1 MIFLKCIDMSNAI
14 KDVKRMFTLLDSTV
28 LEIREDNVVQVVI
41 KSVSNFRA
49 MKKMLK
55 EERPTLFFSLVQ

>member
-1 MIFLKCIDMSNAI
+1 MSNAI